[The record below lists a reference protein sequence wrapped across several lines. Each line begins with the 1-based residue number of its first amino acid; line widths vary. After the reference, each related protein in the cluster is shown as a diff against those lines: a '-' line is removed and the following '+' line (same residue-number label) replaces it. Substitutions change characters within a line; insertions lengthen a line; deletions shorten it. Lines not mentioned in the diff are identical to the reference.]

1 MKVSI
6 EQRGERNMPEV
17 KMHSLQGRRRTT
29 ERLLTLMKQIRSQ
42 DVLTPKRL
50 AVKLG
55 VSERT
60 VYRYLKLLQTNDL

>member
-1 MKVSI
+1 
-6 EQRGERNMPEV
+6 
-17 KMHSLQGRRRTT
+17 MHSLQGRRRTT
-29 ERLLTLMKQIRSQ
+29 ERLLKLMKQIRSQ